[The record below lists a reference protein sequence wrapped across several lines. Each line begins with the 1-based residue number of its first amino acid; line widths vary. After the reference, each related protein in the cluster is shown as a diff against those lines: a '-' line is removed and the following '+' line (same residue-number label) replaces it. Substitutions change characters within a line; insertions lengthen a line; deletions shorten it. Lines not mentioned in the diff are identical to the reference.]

1 MTNPVIGQDTP
12 TPLYELFEKFPDIPR
27 TIIIKNDVLNWGI
40 NYTPVL
46 NEIGKRTLPHGTMG
60 YSTFPEEFER
70 EDQVSRSKEEGGLI
84 DVPAFLMFRDG
95 TNFQVLLKKGAPY
108 EIRYEG
114 DGTYM
119 LYWQGMAVE
128 EILFV
133 PRPTWLSRKTK
144 DGTPVPLILTPMG
157 DTHT

>member
-1 MTNPVIGQDTP
+1 MTNPVIGQEAP

-40 NYTPVL
+40 NLTPVL
-46 NEIGKRTLPHGTMG
+46 NEIGKRTLPTGTMS
-60 YSTFPEEFER
+60 YATFPEEFEKDAVTR
-70 EDQVSRSKEEGGLI
+70 SREEGGLF
-84 DVPAFLMFRDG
+84 DVPSFLMFRDG
-95 TNFQVLLKKGAPY
+95 TNFQVLLKGDAPY

-119 LYWQGMAVE
+119 LYWKDMAVE
-128 EILFV
+128 EVMFV
-133 PRPTWLSRKTK
+133 PRPEWLSKKTQ